1 MKIRGWWTR
10 QALWLAIGIALV
22 SLEGFTSRALS
33 QSVAAPQ
40 PIRTKARNATRELP
54 FELREGYLIVVE
66 GWIGGKGRVRLALD
80 TGATHSVLRS
90 DLAERYVLAR
100 RSVSALNLDH
110 LVTQEEVDIPSFQLG
125 PIQIPHLLMTT
136 GDLSSLMRLDPN
148 LDGVIGLDVLR
159 QSSFAIDFVTRK
171 IIFGDLPPFRSRA
184 AMSINKSYLG
194 VEIQLIN
201 RPVRLA
207 VDTGTPCL
215 MLYRDRM
222 GDRLPDLKIDQQIQG
237 NSIGGSAPIELVTLP
252 RLELNGTKLQRQ
264 AALMRNSPSGY
275 LPELDGYL
283 SLVAIRAA
291 RFSFDFEKNLL
302 SWE

>member
-1 MKIRGWWTR
+1 
-10 QALWLAIGIALV
+10 
-22 SLEGFTSRALS
+22 
-33 QSVAAPQ
+33 
-40 PIRTKARNATRELP
+40 
-54 FELREGYLIVVE
+54 
-66 GWIGGKGRVRLALD
+66 
-80 TGATHSVLRS
+80 
-90 DLAERYVLAR
+90 LAERYVLAR

-110 LVTQEEVDIPSFQLG
+110 LVTQEEVDIPGFQLG
-125 PIQIPHLLMTT
+125 PIQVPHLFVMTN
-136 GDLSSLMRLDPN
+136 DLRYLTRLDPN

-159 QSSFAIDFVTRK
+159 QNNFAIDFVTRK
-171 IIFGDLPPFRSRA
+171 IIFGDFPPLRSTA
-184 AMSINKSYLG
+184 PMATNKSYIA
-194 VEIQLIN
+194 VEIQLMN

-207 VDTGTPCL
+207 LDTGAPCL
-215 MLYRDRM
+215 LLYRDRM

-237 NSIGGSAPIELVTLP
+237 NSIGGSAPIELVNLP
-252 RLELNGTKLQRQ
+252 RLELNGAKLQRQ